1 MSIKDDENSRWR
13 IRYDSQDDLNDFAR
27 ELLLLNA
34 VNSKEEVVSTN
45 LVIGEGRGAELGDS
59 LEVQMVVWEVRGKNP
74 PGKPLFLVVGGR
86 NLLVRPFSLLTRKR
100 AFKIQDP
107 RVLSLLLLHHRVSMT
122 QMATQKLHSVMKS
135 RSVQIESAQS
145 LRIRIRSRK
154 QP

>member
-1 MSIKDDENSRWR
+1 M
-13 IRYDSQDDLNDFAR
+13 NDFYR
-27 ELLLLNA
+27 ELLLLKA
-34 VNSKEEVVSTN
+34 VNSKEEVVSTD

-59 LEVQMVVWEVRGKNP
+59 LEVQMVVWEVRGKNL

-107 RVLSLLLLHHRVSMT
+107 RSKSATITSSSLDDANGNSEAAFCDEVTLPV
-122 QMATQKLHSVMKS
+122 K
-135 RSVQIESAQS
+135 IESAQS
-145 LRIRIRSRK
+145 LRKRIRSRK